1 MDIRLKEFVEAD
13 NVGKMA
19 LLGKR
24 VAGLDKMV
32 AENTVMVVI
41 MADVLSLQMVEAT
54 RILASGPF

>member
-1 MDIRLKEFVEAD
+1 MEAD

-24 VAGLDKMV
+24 IADLDKMV

-41 MADVLSLQMVEAT
+41 MADVLSLQMVKAT